1 MTNSRNHV
9 LSALKTAGLIPV
21 VRAESSDRAVRIT
34 EALVEGGV
42 GSIEITM
49 TVPGAFDVIR
59 AVSERFRDRVLVG
72 AGTVTTIAQLEGAL
86 HAGAQFIV
94 SPAVVPDVI
103 RGARA
108 RDVVMM
114 PGAFTPTEVLTAWQL
129 GGDVIKIFPAS
140 HIGGAS
146 YLRALKG
153 PFPEIPFCPTGG
165 VSLDTLGDFIQ
176 AGAVAVGVGG
186 ELVSKKAIDAGDYAA
201 LTSLAQHFVAALA
214 SARTKGQR

>member
-1 MTNSRNHV
+1 MTSSRKDV
-9 LSALKTAGLIPV
+9 LPALLAAGLIPV

-49 TVPGAFDVIR
+49 TVPGAFEVIR
-59 AVSERFRDRVLVG
+59 DVSERFRDRVLVG
-72 AGTVTTIAQLEGAL
+72 AGTVTTVAQLEGAL
-86 HAGAQFIV
+86 DAGARFVV

-103 RGARA
+103 RVARA

-114 PGAFTPTEVLTAWQL
+114 PGAFTPTEVLRAWQL

-140 HIGGAS
+140 HVGGAS

-153 PFPEIPFCPTGG
+153 PFPDIPFCPTGG
-165 VSLDTLGDFIQ
+165 VSLETIADFVQ

-186 ELVSKKAIDAGDYAA
+186 ELVSKKAIDAGDYATLTA
-201 LTSLAQHFVAALA
+201 LARQFVAALA
-214 SARTKGQR
+214 KARGR